1 MSAPS
6 AVFSA
11 RPKLRCGFNAL
22 LLSTLL
28 LALPAPVMADDE
40 FRLGS
45 TMLLGVG
52 DHAAIIPIIVCRPAK
67 SIMVKAGRELT
78 LDRVKVFYGNDRSKT
93 LNFGKDLKEDQE
105 SGWKSLG
112 SRLCIKR
119 IEVYGNSEGS
129 KAGVKVYGRK

>member
-1 MSAPS
+1 MSAL
-6 AVFSA
+6 FSLHLSSPFTRA
-11 RPKLRCGFNAL
+11 LRIQVPMAL
-22 LLSTLL
+22 LGGVVS
-28 LALPAPVMADDE
+28 PAMADDE
-40 FRLGS
+40 FRLGK

-52 DHAAIIPIIVCRPAK
+52 DHAAIIPVIICRPAK

-78 LDRVKVFYGNDRSKT
+78 LDRVKVIYGNDRSKT
-93 LNFGKDLKEDQE
+93 LHFDKNLKEDQE

-112 SRLCIKR
+112 SRVCIKR

>member
-1 MSAPS
+1 MSAL
-6 AVFSA
+6 FSLHLSSPFTLA
-11 RPKLRCGFNAL
+11 LRILVPMAL
-22 LLSTLL
+22 LGGVVS
-28 LALPAPVMADDE
+28 PAMADDE
-40 FRLGS
+40 FRLGK

-52 DHAAIIPIIVCRPAK
+52 DHAAIIPVIICRPAK

-78 LDRVKVFYGNDRSKT
+78 LDRVKVIYGNDRSKT
-93 LNFGKDLKEDQE
+93 LHFDKNLKEDQE

-112 SRLCIKR
+112 SRVCIKR

>member
-1 MSAPS
+1 MSVPS

-11 RPKLRCGFNAL
+11 QPHLRRGFNAF

-28 LALPAPVMADDE
+28 LALPAPAMADDE
-40 FRLGS
+40 FRLGQ
-45 TMLLGVG
+45 TLLLGVG

-93 LNFGKDLKEDQE
+93 LNFDKDLKEDQE
-105 SGWKSLG
+105 SGWQSLG

-129 KAGVKVYGRK
+129 RAGVKVYGRK

>member
-1 MSAPS
+1 MSVLS
-6 AVFSA
+6 VSSFSRRGLA
-11 RPKLRCGFNAL
+11 AC

-28 LALPAPVMADDE
+28 WVPASPALAADE
-40 FRLGS
+40 FRLGK
-45 TMLLGVG
+45 TILLGVG
-52 DHAAIIPIIVCRPAK
+52 DHPAIIPMLACRPTK

-78 LDRVKVFYGNDRSKT
+78 LERVKVFYGSDRSKT
-93 LNFGKDLKEDQE
+93 LYFDRDLKEDQE

-129 KAGVKVYGRK
+129 RAGVRVYGRK

>member
-1 MSAPS
+1 MSAL
-6 AVFSA
+6 FSLHLSSPFTHA
-11 RPKLRCGFNAL
+11 LRILVPMAL
-22 LLSTLL
+22 LGGVVS
-28 LALPAPVMADDE
+28 PAMADDE
-40 FRLGS
+40 FRLGK

-52 DHAAIIPIIVCRPAK
+52 DHPAIIPIIICRPAK

-78 LDRVKVFYGNDRSKT
+78 LDRVKVIYGNDRSKT
-93 LNFGKDLKEDQE
+93 LHFDKNLKEDQE

-112 SRLCIKR
+112 SRVCIKR

>member
-1 MSAPS
+1 MSAL
-6 AVFSA
+6 FSLHLSSPFTLA
-11 RPKLRCGFNAL
+11 LRILVPMAL
-22 LLSTLL
+22 LGGVVS
-28 LALPAPVMADDE
+28 PAMADDE
-40 FRLGS
+40 FRLGK

-52 DHAAIIPIIVCRPAK
+52 DHAAIIPVIICRPAK

-78 LDRVKVFYGNDRSKT
+78 LDRVKVIYGNDRSKT
-93 LNFGKDLKEDQE
+93 LHFDRNLKEDQE

-112 SRLCIKR
+112 SRVCIKR

>member
-1 MSAPS
+1 MSVLS
-6 AVFSA
+6 VSSFSRRGLA
-11 RPKLRCGFNAL
+11 AC

-28 LALPAPVMADDE
+28 WVPASSALADDE
-40 FRLGS
+40 FRLGK
-45 TMLLGVG
+45 TILLGVG
-52 DHAAIIPIIVCRPAK
+52 DHPAIIPMLACRPTK

-78 LDRVKVFYGNDRSKT
+78 LERVKVFYGSDRSKT
-93 LNFGKDLKEDQE
+93 LYFDRDLKEDQE

-129 KAGVKVYGRK
+129 RAGVRVYGRK

>member
-1 MSAPS
+1 MSVPS
-6 AVFSA
+6 AVFA
-11 RPKLRCGFNAL
+11 AQPHLRCGFNAL

-40 FRLGS
+40 FRLGN

-93 LNFGKDLKEDQE
+93 LNFDKDLKEDQE

>member
-1 MSAPS
+1 MS
-6 AVFSA
+6 
-11 RPKLRCGFNAL
+11 
-22 LLSTLL
+22 LLSGFSCAAARLRVLQGVLL
-28 LALPAPVMADDE
+28 SSLLWALAAPAMADDE
-40 FRLGS
+40 FRLGK

-52 DHAAIIPIIVCRPAK
+52 DHAAIIPVIICRPAK

-78 LDRVKVFYGNDRSKT
+78 LDRVKVIYGNDRSKT
-93 LNFGKDLKEDQE
+93 LHFDKSLKEDQE

-112 SRLCIKR
+112 SRVCIKR

>member
-1 MSAPS
+1 MSVPS

-11 RPKLRCGFNAL
+11 QSQLRCGFNAL

-28 LALPAPVMADDE
+28 LALPTPAMADDE
-40 FRLGS
+40 FRLGN

-52 DHAAIIPIIVCRPAK
+52 DHPAIIPIIVCRPAK

-78 LDRVKVFYGNDRSKT
+78 LNRVKVFYGNDRSKT
-93 LNFGKDLKEDQE
+93 LNFDKDLKADQE

>member
-1 MSAPS
+1 MSVPS

-11 RPKLRCGFNAL
+11 QSHLRQGFNAL

-28 LALPAPVMADDE
+28 LALPTPAMADDE
-40 FRLGS
+40 FRLGN

-52 DHAAIIPIIVCRPAK
+52 DHPAIIPIIVCRPAK

-78 LDRVKVFYGNDRSKT
+78 LNRVKVFYGNDRSKT
-93 LNFGKDLKEDQE
+93 LNFDKDLKEDQE